1 MVHNLTIHLA
11 SVLLVGAL
19 CDWLYSRWVRLDSV
33 PERCAVFVGV
43 GLGLGRI
50 AWLLLPLWNW
60 LRPVPLP
67 VVGRLRAA
75 EYWWSWILLVL
86 LGVGVIWGLLRTW
99 WALKLL
105 EVLQVD
111 APGHGVHHRIG
122 TTEFFT
128 EEATRQHLQREYREF
143 TGIQDLV
150 VRLSFQTELPV
161 LIGAFPPVLVVPKVL
176 VNEGRDEHLESLLDT
191 QAGHLQMGHH
201 WLYLPLA
208 WLARLLAPMTPL
220 AGAVGWAMNTRVDRG
235 VFQKGPAA
243 WGAYEQALGEVLPG
257 REEWSPAV
265 ALPHHTKEAVP
276 RLEQAKMN
284 PRRRGFGYVFGI
296 VFVFLGGTGLSAAV
310 GRVSL
315 HSIKEFLMHREAS
328 GFQARIFDPR
338 VSLMGIPGEGGV
350 VADGAVVD
358 ARQGSGDH
366 EVSSLQ
372 VHMRDQ
378 LPKGEA
384 ARISF
389 DFVVSRGPGVA
400 PESGPPMVSSRTMEC
415 RFNEDTGVR
424 EFWVFDFR
432 SAPLPEGKG
441 TITLGVRLANP
452 KRHLGGSEDRHY
464 GPDFAVP
471 AGWRLEIRNFRVEEC
486 SSAEVSPSSFPDDGS
501 SFVEWYRKHERG
513 SAICLKW

>member
-1 MVHNLTIHLA
+1 
-11 SVLLVGAL
+11 
-19 CDWLYSRWVRLDSV
+19 V

-75 EYWWSWILLVL
+75 EYWWSWILLVVL
-86 LGVGVIWGLLRTW
+86 AVCVIWGLLRTW

-105 EVLQVD
+105 HVLQVD
-111 APGHGVHHRIG
+111 APGMGGHYRIG

-143 TGIQDLV
+143 TGIPNLV

-161 LIGAFPPVLVVPKVL
+161 LTGVYPPVLVVPKVL
-176 VNEGRDEHLESLLDT
+176 VNEGRDVHLEPILDSQAEHLKF
-191 QAGHLQMGHH
+191 GHH
-201 WLYLPLA
+201 WLYLPLV
-208 WLARLLAPMTPL
+208 WLARLFPPMTPL

-235 VFQKGPAA
+235 VFQRGSAA
-243 WGAYEQALGEVLPG
+243 WGCYQEALGEVLAG

-265 ALPHHTKEAVP
+265 ALPHHAKEASS
-276 RLEQAKMN
+276 RLEQARRN
-284 PRRRGFGYVFGI
+284 PGRWSLGYVFAI
-296 VFVFLGGTGLSAAV
+296 LLVFLSGTGLSAAV
-310 GRVSL
+310 GGVSFQ
-315 HSIKEFLMHREAS
+315 SIKEILLHREAR
-328 GFQARIFDPR
+328 GYQAQIFDPR
-338 VSLMGIPGEGGV
+338 VSLMGLPGEGGV
-350 VADGAVVD
+350 IADGAVVD
-358 ARQGSGDH
+358 AREGSGDH
-366 EVSSLQ
+366 PVSSLQ
-372 VHMRDQ
+372 VHLEGQ

-389 DFVVSRGPGVA
+389 DFVVSRARGIA
-400 PESGPPMVSSRTMEC
+400 PETGPPMVSSRTMEC
-415 RFNEDTGVR
+415 RFNEDTGVK

-432 SAPLPEGKG
+432 SALLPEGKG
-441 TITLGVRLANP
+441 TITLGVRLANQG
-452 KRHLGGSEDRHY
+452 RHLGGSEDRHF

-471 AGWRLEIRNFRVEEC
+471 AGWRLEIRSFRVEEC
-486 SSAEVSPSSFPDDGS
+486 SSAEVSHSTFPEDSS
-501 SFVEWYRKHERG
+501 SFVEWYHKHARG